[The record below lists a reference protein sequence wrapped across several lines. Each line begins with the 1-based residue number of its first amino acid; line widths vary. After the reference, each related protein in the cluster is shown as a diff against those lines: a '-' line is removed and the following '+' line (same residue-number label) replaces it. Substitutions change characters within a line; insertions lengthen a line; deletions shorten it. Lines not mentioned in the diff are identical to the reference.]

1 MAHRIVKPRARR
13 RVLLALSWYAGQ
25 IHEGV
30 AQFAR
35 EAGWIL
41 NLDALRSGS
50 IPPNW
55 RGDGVIAILGSNDRL
70 DRQVLGL
77 GVPVVNIGYGGPPR
91 LPTVA
96 TDDVA
101 IGRLAVDHFASRGF
115 RNYAFYLES
124 GGPGERNRCR
134 AFTDAVA
141 DRGFTPHLIDWPAGP
156 GRNGGGGSSSTARL
170 KWLARQVAALPK
182 PIALF
187 AEFDDRAMQILQ
199 ACEVAGVPVPEQ
211 AAVLGVDNDALRCD
225 FAPVPLSSID
235 DDQHRQ
241 GYAAGALLE
250 RILVGKSTAAS
261 SSRPAIQRI
270 PPRDVVVRR
279 STDILA
285 VEHPLVAGALRAV
298 WEHYA
303 EPVLASDIAE
313 MFPMSS
319 RRLHDAFC
327 QHIGHSIANE
337 LARKRVERVKEL
349 LTSTDKKL
357 AEITRASG
365 FSSPDRLTKVFSR
378 LVGTSPSQYRRQGRE
393 SRGAGGERR
402 TARG

>member
-1 MAHRIVKPRARR
+1 MAGRVLKSGDGRRR

-55 RGDGVIAILGSNDRL
+55 RGDGIIAILGSNDRL
-70 DRQVLGL
+70 DRQVLGM
-77 GVPVVNIGYGGPPR
+77 GVPVVNIGYGGPAR
-91 LPTVA
+91 LPTVT

-101 IGRLAVDHFASRGF
+101 IGRLAVEHFVSRGF
-115 RNYAFYLES
+115 RHYAFYLES

-134 AFTDAVA
+134 AFTDAVT
-141 DRGFTPHLIDWPAGP
+141 DRGFTPHLIDWPHGP
-156 GRNGGGGSSSTARL
+156 GRQGRSSTTRL
-170 KWLARQVAALPK
+170 NWLARQIAALPK

-241 GYAAGALLE
+241 GYAASAMLD
-250 RILVGKSTAAS
+250 RILNGKTLPSTP
-261 SSRPAIQRI
+261 RGGGTIQRV
-270 PPRDVVVRR
+270 PPRDVVVRQ

-303 EPVLASDIAE
+303 EPVLASDIAD

-327 QHIGHSIANE
+327 QHIGHSIADE

-357 AEITRASG
+357 IEITRASG
-365 FSSPDRLTKVFSR
+365 FSSPDRLTKVFVR
-378 LVGTSPSQYRRQGRE
+378 LTGVSPSRYRHQLRATRRGGRN
-393 SRGAGGERR
+393 AP
-402 TARG
+402 TA

>member
-55 RGDGVIAILGSNDRL
+55 RGDGIIAILGSNDRL

-115 RNYAFYLES
+115 QHYAFYLES

-134 AFTDAVA
+134 AFADAVA
-141 DRGFTPHLIDWPAGP
+141 DRGFTPHMIDWPSGP
-156 GRNGGGGSSSTARL
+156 GRKGGSSTARL
-170 KWLARQVAALPK
+170 KWLARQIAALPK

-187 AEFDDRAMQILQ
+187 GEFDDRAMQILQ
-199 ACEVAGVPVPEQ
+199 ACEAARVPVPEQ

-241 GYAAGALLE
+241 GYAAGAMLE
-250 RILVGKSTAAS
+250 RILNGKAPPPRGS
-261 SSRPAIQRI
+261 IQRI

-327 QHIGHSIANE
+327 QHIGHSIADE

-357 AEITRASG
+357 IEITRASG
-365 FSSPDRLTKVFSR
+365 FSSPDRLTKVFNR
-378 LVGTSPSQYRRQGRE
+378 LVGTSPSQYRRQ
-393 SRGAGGERR
+393 
-402 TARG
+402 ARGLRRDGDGRRVRIR